1 METCPLHPQLR
12 EDINA
17 LRGDV
22 TDTKVDIGEMKVRQ
36 ELQILALDEIKV
48 GIKELTSNGNK
59 LKIEAAV
66 EHAKISPV
74 FWFFS
79 VLFTVVTTGIVG
91 VVVRHFWK

>member
-17 LRGDV
+17 LRSDV

-74 FWFFS
+74 FWFLS
-79 VLFTVVTTGIVG
+79 VLFTVLATGIVG

>member
-12 EDINA
+12 DDINA
-17 LRGDV
+17 LRSDV

-74 FWFFS
+74 FWFLS
-79 VLFTVVTTGIVG
+79 VLATVVTTGIVG
-91 VVVRHFWK
+91 VVVRHRSF